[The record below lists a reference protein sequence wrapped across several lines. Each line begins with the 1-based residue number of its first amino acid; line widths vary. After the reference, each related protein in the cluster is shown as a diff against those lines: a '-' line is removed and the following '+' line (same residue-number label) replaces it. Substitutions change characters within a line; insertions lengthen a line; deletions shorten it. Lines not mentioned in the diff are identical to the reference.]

1 MRWGEEFLSEA
12 VNNPFYIRLPQ
23 QVTLGVIIHRFYRIK
38 PGKGRCT
45 RTQRTLLLQGWK
57 FRTSLINFWRTLYLI
72 SLVDEIKQQLH
83 ENDSYLCVCRCQKD
97 RLGLMPHFWLGKMPA
112 AILMGRDKLKIHSH
126 NKRMH
131 ADWPFFCG
139 LRSYWLGSSWDQ
151 QQK

>member
-1 MRWGEEFLSEA
+1 MFLLFAITSKIYSTPPAGLFLVISKHVLQLTLCCMRWGEEFLSEA

-97 RLGLMPHFWLGKMPA
+97 RLGLMPHF
-112 AILMGRDKLKIHSH
+112 
-126 NKRMH
+126 
-131 ADWPFFCG
+131 
-139 LRSYWLGSSWDQ
+139 
-151 QQK
+151 